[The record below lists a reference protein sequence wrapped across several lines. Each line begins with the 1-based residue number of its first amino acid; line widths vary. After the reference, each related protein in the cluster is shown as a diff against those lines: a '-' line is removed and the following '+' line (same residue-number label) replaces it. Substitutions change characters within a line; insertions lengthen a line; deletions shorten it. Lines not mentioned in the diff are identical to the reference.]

1 MEIKL
6 LTPVVDN
13 SNLYDNIEN
22 EFSEYAAK
30 KKLNITIKL
39 DEILYDKPS
48 DSFSYFKS
56 LVESLLKNNKNESP
70 YDIYFFNSKYTSIY
84 GPYLLNLSSNIPKEI
99 IETFNPNVLR
109 EECTYNDELV
119 ALVILNN

>member
-1 MEIKL
+1 VEIKL